1 MKKILGAIQ
10 HLSANQHSQFSPIP
24 QIMTELAVL
33 VSWQILNGSQD
44 FLHTFSITLY
54 HKWVVKNVIS
64 FALQFFLLIS
74 DNLGGVYCLVV
85 TSHPRPIQ
93 MTNEWTYRPQLHS
106 FPSDVLSHRHHLVN
120 NGVHLLQIPKK
131 ITLISSKDY
140 SKAHC
145 T

>member
-1 MKKILGAIQ
+1 MGQDSCALFVPAFTNSS
-10 HLSANQHSQFSPIP
+10 L
-24 QIMTELAVL
+24 
-33 VSWQILNGSQD
+33 D
-44 FLHTFSITLY
+44 FLYTFSMNLY
-54 HKWVVKNVIS
+54 HKWVVKNIIS
-64 FALQFFLLIS
+64 FALQFFFLIS

-93 MTNEWTYRPQLHS
+93 MKNEWTYRPQLHS

-140 SKAHC
+140 SKARCCPIHLYLIFEKSSWKNQVG
-145 T
+145 